1 LVLPV
6 LGVVIVVLI
15 VLLAGFGFQ
24 FGSLDNVKTP
34 LSEQYKNIL

>member
-1 LVLPV
+1 VLS
-6 LGVVIVVLI
+6 VVIAVVIL
-15 VLLAGFGFQ
+15 LLAGFGFQ